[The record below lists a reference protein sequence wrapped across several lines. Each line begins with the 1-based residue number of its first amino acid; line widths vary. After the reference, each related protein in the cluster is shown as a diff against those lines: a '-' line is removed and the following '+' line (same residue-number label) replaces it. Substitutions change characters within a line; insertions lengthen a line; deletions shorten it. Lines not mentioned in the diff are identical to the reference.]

1 MTVADSDGRLLLR
14 TVLTCYP
21 GGGSRYIRHID
32 NPNRNG
38 RLLTAIYY
46 LNLEWTEADGGTLR
60 IFPPALTGA
69 ASATAAQPEPEPE
82 LEEEEPAA
90 VVEPIGDRLLLFF
103 SDTRCPHE
111 VMPTHGQRYAI
122 TTWYSCAKE
131 RIAAVQRAASQ
142 EAGSA
147 FSAEEERLRAEQA
160 KFAT

>member
-1 MTVADSDGRLLLR
+1 M
-14 TVLTCYP
+14 LTCYP
-21 GGGSRYIRHID
+21 GGGSRYIGHID

-60 IFPPALTGA
+60 IFPPALTRA

-131 RIAAVQRAASQ
+131 RIAAVQRAASE

>member
-82 LEEEEPAA
+82 PELELELHPRSRSDRMGWRGA
-90 VVEPIGDRLLLFF
+90 VGLLSPVSHFCACIGSPCLRQ
-103 SDTRCPHE
+103 R
-111 VMPTHGQRYAI
+111 VHG
-122 TTWYSCAKE
+122 
-131 RIAAVQRAASQ
+131 ASI
-142 EAGSA
+142 
-147 FSAEEERLRAEQA
+147 
-160 KFAT
+160 